1 MNNYAR
7 GLTAYNRLLII
18 AMTKLLAAI
27 VLSIAMLT
35 NLNTHADN
43 LSMPPTPSLTLQ
55 VPEPMTLRP
64 GFIVPKDTALVAFT
78 PAEYGTML
86 QISTGYKLWAKN
98 YPLRN
103 KMDELWELRI
113 DTLFERLEVCH
124 SSIEILQEDRQY
136 AYDLFY
142 EEREAADSA
151 MTRNTVRTV
160 LYVSGGVL
168 VGTAIGII
176 IGTIAIN

>member
-1 MNNYAR
+1 
-7 GLTAYNRLLII
+7 
-18 AMTKLLAAI
+18 
-27 VLSIAMLT
+27 
-35 NLNTHADN
+35 
-43 LSMPPTPSLTLQ
+43 MPEGTL
-55 VPEPMTLRP
+55 
-64 GFIVPKDTALVAFT
+64 LVAFT
-78 PAEYGTML
+78 LAEYGTML

-103 KMDELWELRI
+103 KMDKLWELRM
-113 DTLFERLEVCH
+113 DTVHERLEVCH

-151 MTRNTVRTV
+151 MTRNTIRTV

-168 VGTAIGII
+168 VGTGIGII
-176 IGTIAIN
+176 VGALIVK